1 MKYLIIGAGG
11 TGGPL
16 GFYLTKAGKDVTLI
30 ARGAHLKALNEQG
43 LTMDRLWNGTKETIP
58 VKAVDMEHYDEKP
71 DVILV
76 CVKGYSLDDT
86 VPFIRRVAKKST
98 IVIPILNIYGTGGK
112 LQKQL
117 PEILV
122 TDGCIYV
129 AATIKEPGVLEQY
142 GKVLSL
148 VYGVRDQAE
157 ARPELEEIR
166 EDLESCGI
174 RALLSHHIQ
183 RAALEKFS
191 YVSPIGAAGLYY
203 HATAADFMKEG
214 PQRESFKEMIRE
226 IGALAEAMGYPF
238 EKDMVT
244 RNLDVLSTLAPEAT
258 TSMQRDVMAGKPS
271 EIDGLVYEVVRLG
284 EEYGVPVPEYEKVAA
299 KLSEELK

>member
-30 ARGAHLKALNEQG
+30 ARGAHLKALSEQG
-43 LTMDRLWNGTKETIP
+43 LTMDRLWNGTRETIL
-58 VKAVDMEHYDEKP
+58 VKAVDMEHYDEQP

-86 VPFIRRVAKKST
+86 VPFIRKVMKKNT

-129 AATIKEPGVLEQY
+129 AAAIKEPGVLDQY
-142 GKVLSL
+142 G
-148 VYGVRDQAE
+148 
-157 ARPELEEIR
+157 
-166 EDLESCGI
+166 
-174 RALLSHHIQ
+174 
-183 RAALEKFS
+183 
-191 YVSPIGAAGLYY
+191 
-203 HATAADFMKEG
+203 
-214 PQRESFKEMIRE
+214 
-226 IGALAEAMGYPF
+226 
-238 EKDMVT
+238 
-244 RNLDVLSTLAPEAT
+244 
-258 TSMQRDVMAGKPS
+258 
-271 EIDGLVYEVVRLG
+271 
-284 EEYGVPVPEYEKVAA
+284 
-299 KLSEELK
+299 

>member
-30 ARGAHLKALNEQG
+30 ARGAHLKALSEQG
-43 LTMDRLWNGTKETIP
+43 LTNGRLWNGTRETIL
-58 VKAVDMEHYDEKP
+58 VKAVDMEHYDEQP

-86 VPFIRRVAKKST
+86 VPFIRKVMKKNT

-129 AATIKEPGVLEQY
+129 AAAIKEPGVLEQY

-148 VYGVRDQAE
+148 VFGVRDSQKPVRNWKRSGQIWNPAVSE
-157 ARPELEEIR
+157 HFFPIISR
-166 EDLESCGI
+166 EQHW
-174 RALLSHHIQ
+174 RN
-183 RAALEKFS
+183 
-191 YVSPIGAAGLYY
+191 SPMC
-203 HATAADFMKEG
+203 H
-214 PQRESFKEMIRE
+214 RS
-226 IGALAEAMGYPF
+226 
-238 EKDMVT
+238 
-244 RNLDVLSTLAPEAT
+244 
-258 TSMQRDVMAGKPS
+258 
-271 EIDGLVYEVVRLG
+271 VRLA
-284 EEYGVPVPEYEKVAA
+284 YIITQRQQI
-299 KLSEELK
+299 L

>member
-30 ARGAHLKALNEQG
+30 ARGAHLKALNEHG
-43 LTMDRLWNGTKETIP
+43 LTMDRLWNGTTENIP
-58 VKAVDMEHYDEKP
+58 VKAVDMEHYDEQP

-86 VPFIRRVAKKST
+86 VPFIRKVMKKNT

-129 AATIKEPGVLEQY
+129 AATIKKPGVLEQY

-148 VYGVRDQAE
+148 VFGVRDQSE
-157 ARPELEEIR
+157 SRPELEEIR
-166 EDLESCGI
+166 ADLESCGI

-203 HATAADFMKEG
+203 NATAADFMKEG
-214 PQRESFKEMIRE
+214 APRESFKEMIRE
-226 IGALAEAMGYPF
+226 IGALAEAMGHPF
-238 EKDMVT
+238 HKDMVT
-244 RNLDVLSTLAPEAT
+244 
-258 TSMQRDVMAGKPS
+258 
-271 EIDGLVYEVVRLG
+271 
-284 EEYGVPVPEYEKVAA
+284 
-299 KLSEELK
+299 